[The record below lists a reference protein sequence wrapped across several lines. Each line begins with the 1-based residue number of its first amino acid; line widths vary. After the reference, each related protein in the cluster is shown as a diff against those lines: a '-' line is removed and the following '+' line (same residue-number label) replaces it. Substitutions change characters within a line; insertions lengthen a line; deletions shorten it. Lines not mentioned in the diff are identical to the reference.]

1 MYIYI
6 YTDMYIYI
14 HTLYIYIL
22 YIYIIY
28 IYIFIYK
35 CHNQMMLIKILKS
48 IFYNPFQNGVH
59 FDVFQTFSYAQSY
72 ILYVCELSAMLS
84 HIYYIVCKILMSQQN
99 GVN

>member
-1 MYIYI
+1 
-6 YTDMYIYI
+6 
-14 HTLYIYIL
+14 
-22 YIYIIY
+22 
-28 IYIFIYK
+28 
-35 CHNQMMLIKILKS
+35 MMLIKILKS
-48 IFYNPFQNGVH
+48 VFYNPFQNGVH